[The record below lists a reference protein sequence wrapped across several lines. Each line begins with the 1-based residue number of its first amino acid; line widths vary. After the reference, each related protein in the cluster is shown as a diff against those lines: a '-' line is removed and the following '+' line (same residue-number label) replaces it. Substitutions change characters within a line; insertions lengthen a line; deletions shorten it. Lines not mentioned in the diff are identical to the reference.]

1 MHNYEGAGNDI
12 QIVNSLPST
21 ISLVQGPLAQS
32 VERGADNAKV
42 VSSILTRTREYSF
55 VSIKPSEQK
64 FNLLRTFH
72 FILVSV
78 FNLMITFQ
86 NILA

>member
-12 QIVNSLPST
+12 QIVNCLPST

-42 VSSILTRTREYSF
+42 ALLMF
-55 VSIKPSEQK
+55 L
-64 FNLLRTFH
+64 NLGNEGLLH
-72 FILVSV
+72 
-78 FNLMITFQ
+78 N
-86 NILA
+86 